1 MLSVGILMAGVS
13 TKRSYER
20 RNILLY
26 FVAKTL
32 QHQHQHQHQLQLQLQ
47 HQLQHQ
53 HQHQLPLSVG
63 HVPKPDSQRSRVEL
77 KFLFQLQTFSINVT
91 DPIDFCGMLVWD
103 G

>member
-1 MLSVGILMAGVS
+1 MAGVS

-26 FVAKTL
+26 FVAKT
-32 QHQHQHQHQLQLQLQ
+32 
-47 HQLQHQ
+47 LQHQ